1 MKKILFCVHS
11 NYEYFLSVSIL
22 SLLLSKNEKISA
34 EIICT
39 PQVTSSL
46 PSEWAKLFDKVHS
59 IELPRVSFAI
69 YSDVRIARNFHKFL
83 EGLTIIPDVVFCF
96 AWRSTANNM
105 LAKKYSPKVRMVS
118 AINGIDATPSLY
130 TSKPFF
136 KTAYRFLFDAYFGHS
151 HIEVT
156 YQKGDKNHAYSNWKN
171 DPMNCVIQFVEN
183 ENQQMV
189 QTQNKIS
196 LPIPVKRID
205 DKKSSGKKK
214 LLFIGERTPLFE
226 DITQEQDQLVQKVID
241 TIRSKFDGWELLFR
255 PRTGYTEIEKLNLE
269 DFEIISAET
278 PLEYELYHIKPEYV
292 ISAKSTV
299 SKFSWSINIPSAV
312 FYPALALSSHH
323 MEMLDKFFADT
334 PTLPRISTMHDLSP
348 ENVWGPDAQL
358 QVNVEDYYS
367 AIFGENS

>member
-1 MKKILFCVHS
+1 MKKILFCAHS
-11 NYEYFLSVSIL
+11 NYEYFLCVSIL
-22 SLLLSKNEKISA
+22 SLLLSKDKKVSG
-34 EIICT
+34 EIICP
-39 PQVTSSL
+39 PQVTSGL
-46 PSEWAKLFDKVHS
+46 PSDWCQLFDKVHS
-59 IELPRVSFAI
+59 IDLPRVSFAI
-69 YSDVRIARNFHKFL
+69 HSDVRIARKFYKFL
-83 EGLTIIPDVVFCF
+83 EDLTIKPDVVFCV

-118 AINGIDATPSLY
+118 AINGIDADPSLY
-130 TSKPFF
+130 TSKPLL

-171 DPMNCVIQFVEN
+171 DPMNCVIQFIEN
-183 ENQQMV
+183 EKQQIT
-189 QTQNKIS
+189 QTRNKKS
-196 LPIPVKRID
+196 LPIPVTRIEG
-205 DKKSSGKKK
+205 KKNDGKKK

-269 DFEIISAET
+269 GFEIISADT

-292 ISAKSTV
+292 ISAKSTI

-334 PTLPRISTMHDLSP
+334 PTLPRITTMHDLSP
-348 ENVWGPDAQL
+348 QNVRGPDAQL
-358 QVNVEDYYS
+358 QVNAADYYS
-367 AIFGENS
+367 AIFDEIS